1 MSAVQVPQ
9 RAGRRPPDEAAGA
22 LRKDRSQAPLALLL
36 MLPAFVVVLGVVLY
50 PLGRTAVLSFFDVT
64 SSVQTDLPF
73 VGLRNYADLFGSPA
87 FWATLARTAAFTIF
101 STALQLVLGLAVAQF
116 LNQRIRGQWLFRS
129 AVVFAWALPTIVNAN
144 MWRWILNSQYGL
156 LNGVLMHLGLIETG
170 KDWIG
175 GPNQALL
182 AVALADSW
190 KSTSLVAILLFAGL
204 QTIPR
209 ELYEAAALDGAG
221 AWRRYLHMTLPLLT
235 PTIGVVLVLRT
246 IEAFKV
252 FDIIYVMTR
261 GGPAS
266 GTTTIAFYTYL
277 QAFSNQRFGL
287 GSAVA
292 FVTVACILALCLV
305 YMRALNRSGGDAT

>member
-1 MSAVQVPQ
+1 MSSVQVPQ
-9 RAGRRPPDEAAGA
+9 RAGRRAPDERVRA
-22 LRKDRSQAPLALLL
+22 LRKDRSQAPLALVL
-36 MLPAFVVVLGVVLY
+36 MLPALLVVLGVVLY

-64 SSVQTDLPF
+64 SSVQTELPF
-73 VGLRNYADLFGSPA
+73 VGLGNYADLFGSPA
-87 FWATLARTAAFTIF
+87 FWATLARTAVFTIF

-156 LNGVLMHLGLIETG
+156 LNGVLMQLGILETG

-190 KSTSLVAILLFAGL
+190 KSTALVAILLFAGL

-305 YMRALNRSGGDAT
+305 YMRVLNRSGGDTA